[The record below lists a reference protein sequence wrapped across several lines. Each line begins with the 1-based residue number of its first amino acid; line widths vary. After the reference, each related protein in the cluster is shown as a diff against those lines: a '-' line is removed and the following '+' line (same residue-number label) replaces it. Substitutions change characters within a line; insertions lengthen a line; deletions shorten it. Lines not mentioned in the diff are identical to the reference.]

1 MSETLIAREGR
12 YSTAD
17 VARRLR
23 TIADALERGTI
34 FLLDRDVR
42 VPDEVGLELELE
54 EEPGDEGTITYELEI
69 EIEWTAAAASEE
81 EAG

>member
-1 MSETLIAREGR
+1 MAETLIARDGR

-54 EEPGDEGTITYELEI
+54 EEPGDEGTTAYELEI
-69 EIEWTAAAASEE
+69 EIGWTAAAATEE
-81 EAG
+81 EAD